1 MGTPKITQLA
11 VLAVSLAAA
20 FLMPVTPS
28 RGDICSA
35 IREDHCTV
43 RPQEQAISIV
53 KRDLRGKKY
62 AKSVARLI
70 GRPICAR
77 IVNTFAY
84 SPVRPQLRG
93 WQMKLRT
100 GGWRPLYSCRL

>member
-1 MGTPKITQLA
+1 MGTPRLTHLA
-11 VLAVSLAAA
+11 VLAVTLATAFVLPAAPSL
-20 FLMPVTPS
+20 
-28 RGDICSA
+28 GDICSA

-62 AKSVARLI
+62 AKSVGRLV

-84 SPVRPQLRG
+84 SPVRSQLRG